1 MLHLLYP
8 FLYHLWF
15 SDVFKGYRNET
26 LDKNGLSVNFYFKNS
41 IKFIKKKFST
51 AQAKTFFHYAHFRK
65 QEYIFF
71 LAKEGEQFL
80 NFRRYRRSSSLL
92 ETSTSVFCI
101 FLSIDFRDTIFLV
114 LNSGLLHCV
123 KIV

>member
-41 IKFIKKKFST
+41 IKFIKKKLSA
-51 AQAKTFFHYAHFRK
+51 AQAKIFFHYPHFRK

-80 NFRRYRRSSSLL
+80 NFRGYRRSSSLL